1 VSDSTDRPER
11 GLSDW
16 EDQDLLTIEE
26 AGERLRG
33 ELRALREQVAVLDAD
48 DPARERLDKR
58 IRALEAALRGLDAGP
73 TDLARP

>member
-1 VSDSTDRPER
+1 MSDSTER

-33 ELRALREQVAVLDAD
+33 ELRSLREQVAGLDAD
-48 DPARERLDKR
+48 DPGRERLGRR
-58 IRALEAALRGLDAGP
+58 IRVLEACLDGLDRGP
-73 TDLARP
+73 TDLAGL